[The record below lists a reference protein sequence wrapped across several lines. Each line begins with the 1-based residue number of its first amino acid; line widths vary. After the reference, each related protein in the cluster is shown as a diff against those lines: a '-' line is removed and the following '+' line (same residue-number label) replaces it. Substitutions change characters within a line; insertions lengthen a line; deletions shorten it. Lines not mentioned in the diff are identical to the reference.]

1 MQISQLFLVTRHP
14 TRLLYVAVPNSHLS
28 EFIISTQRSSSS
40 FAFLS
45 FRLERY
51 IISKQLNNFVQIFFN
66 LFFLLNLL
74 IALLTLK
81 KITRKLSHS
90 LCLFTIIPLLK
101 VLTKNND
108 RDFNIFISICVS
120 TIISFVYPSKTK
132 FEHHSNCVVGN

>member
-14 TRLLYVAVPNSHLS
+14 TRLLYVAVPKSHLS

-51 IISKQLNNFVQIFFN
+51 IISKQLNNFVQ
-66 LFFLLNLL
+66 FFLKFNLL

-101 VLTKNND
+101 VLTKNYD

-120 TIISFVYPSKTK
+120 TISFVYPSKTK